1 MARLQGISPAQ
12 AGLFTRLVYWFTR
25 RTMRKIT
32 GKADLPEPLTLLAH
46 HRKLMMAVARMEM
59 AQGSANA
66 VPARI
71 KTLCGI
77 RTSQLVGCPF

>member
-1 MARLQGISPAQ
+1 MSRLQGISPAQ

-25 RTMRKIT
+25 RTIRKIT
-32 GKADLPEPLTLLAH
+32 GKSDLPEPVTLLAY
-46 HRKLMMAVARMEM
+46 HRKLMMAVARMEI
-59 AQGSANA
+59 AQGAANA

-71 KTLCGI
+71 KALCGV